1 MSENADDFDDFFR
14 IELPRLV
21 GFLINAG
28 FGLEEAR
35 DAAAEAM
42 LSTLQ
47 AWAELDYPKAYVRK
61 AAHHVASNQTRR
73 DQERTLRS
81 IQGGWVTPDQI
92 DPFATVD
99 DALDGPARLSELMN
113 LLPHRQRLVL
123 AWHLDGFA
131 NTEIACHLNMRPA
144 TVASHLRHAKQ
155 RMRDQLQTLDR
166 STTTLT
172 SEGGTHRDIQ

>member
-1 MSENADDFDDFFR
+1 VSENADDFDDFFR
-14 IELPRLV
+14 VELPRLV

-28 FGLEEAR
+28 FRPEEAR

-42 LSTLQ
+42 FSTLQ
-47 AWAELDYPKAYVRK
+47 AWAELDYPKAYARK
-61 AAHHVASNQTRR
+61 TGHHVASKQTRR

-81 IQGGWVTPDQI
+81 IRGGWVTPDQI
-92 DPFATVD
+92 DPFAGVD
-99 DALDGPARLSELMN
+99 DALDGVARLSELMS

-155 RMRDQLQTLDR
+155 RMRDQLQALDR
-166 STTTLT
+166 SATTLI
-172 SEGGTHRDIQ
+172 SEGGSHRDVQ